1 MNDFNYKALEL
12 LKDVAVLAQQKE
24 LDELILVASVKD
36 DAIAQVMTESPV
48 GSLVRLL
55 MMVTASI
62 EQLGEL
68 LILDPEDLELLK
80 EESDKLQQLL
90 VNLR

>member
-1 MNDFNYKALEL
+1 MTDFNYKALEL
-12 LKDVAVLAQQKE
+12 LKDTAVLAQQKE
-24 LDELILVASVKD
+24 LDELILIASAED
-36 DAIAQVMTESPV
+36 NIIAQVMTEFPV
-48 GSLVRLL
+48 VSLVRLL

-68 LILDPEDLELLK
+68 LILDYEDLELLK

>member
-1 MNDFNYKALEL
+1 MTDFNYKTLEL
-12 LKDVAVLAQQKE
+12 LKDTTVLAQQKE
-24 LDELILVASVKD
+24 LDELILIASAED
-36 DAIAQVMTESPV
+36 NTIAQVMTEFPV
-48 GSLVRLL
+48 VSLVRLL

-68 LILDPEDLELLK
+68 LILDYEDLELLK